1 VQSQALVAVRAHGER
16 RGGFRRSRGRRR
28 AHARAD
34 EAAGL
39 GRGEIDAL
47 LRDGDGVDWGGE
59 GGR

>member
-1 VQSQALVAVRAHGER
+1 MQAEPVLAIRLHGQGDR
-16 RGGFRRSRGRRR
+16 LGRLGSRGGD
-28 AHARAD
+28 AHRRAD